1 MRVLLLRLMVSGS
14 PMVIRLSGVDR
25 AAQYMPV
32 IVAPPI
38 IIIVPVIVIIV
49 AVVMII
55 MIIVVCIIPMIVVMI
70 IARQAIPAIRIDA
83 ATHSMTRL
91 AMTRL
96 AMTGLG

>member
-25 AAQYMPV
+25 AARYMPV

-49 AVVMII
+49 AVV

-91 AMTRL
+91 AMT
-96 AMTGLG
+96 GLG